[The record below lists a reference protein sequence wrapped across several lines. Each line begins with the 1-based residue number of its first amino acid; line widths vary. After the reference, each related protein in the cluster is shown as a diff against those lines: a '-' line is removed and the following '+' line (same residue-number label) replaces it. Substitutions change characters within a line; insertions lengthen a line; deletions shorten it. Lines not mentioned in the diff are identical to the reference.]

1 MRLDRPAAVAV
12 AGMLL
17 GVTTAWGAS
26 EVIALKDG
34 HEVTGEVVA
43 EKPGALYVDLGFDIV
58 RIPRDQVLH
67 RGKPGAS
74 APSGSASAPGR
85 GFEADPT
92 GFYHSEPLR
101 AAPVKELVAKYGEA
115 VISIETPSG

>member
-34 HEVTGEVVA
+34 HEVIGEVVA

-58 RIPRDQVLH
+58 RIPREQVVH
-67 RGKPGAS
+67 RGKPGA
-74 APSGSASAPGR
+74 AGTSASATAR
-85 GFEADPT
+85 GGDGDPS
-92 GFYHSEPLR
+92 GFFASEPLR
-101 AAPVKELVAKYGEA
+101 GAPVKELVAKYGEA
-115 VISIETPSG
+115 

>member
-1 MRLDRPAAVAV
+1 MRLVLPAAVAV

-17 GVTTAWGAS
+17 GATSGWGAS

-58 RIPRDQVLH
+58 RIPREQVVH
-67 RGKPGAS
+67 RGKPGA
-74 APSGSASAPGR
+74 AGTSASASARAADVDPS
-85 GFEADPT
+85 GFFA
-92 GFYHSEPLR
+92 SEPLR
-101 AAPVKELVAKYGEA
+101 AAPVKELVARFGEA
-115 VISIETPSG
+115 V